1 MEGGNEWVT
10 ATVECWEKR
19 PYSIMRVATEDETKI
34 NLGRR
39 WKVSRSSSA
48 LLAKALEWEFKRYQ
62 KILFLVA
69 LRR

>member
-1 MEGGNEWVT
+1 
-10 ATVECWEKR
+10 
-19 PYSIMRVATEDETKI
+19 MRVATEDETKI